1 MTSKAAVMDF
11 VNQRSL
17 AVVGVSRSGRKF
29 GNTAYRELK
38 AKGYRLVPVHPD
50 AETLEG
56 DPCARSLADLPTP
69 VGGVLVIV
77 PPDQAER
84 VVGEVIA
91 AGIPRV
97 WLQPG
102 AESVAAIRLAES
114 RGISVI
120 AGECILMFAEP
131 AGFGH
136 RAHRWLK
143 GVFGRLPR

>member
-11 VNQRSL
+11 IKQRSL

-29 GNTAYRELK
+29 GNLAYRDLK
-38 AKGYRLVPVHPD
+38 AKGYDLVPVHPE

-56 DPCARSLADLPTP
+56 DRCVRSLARLPSP
-69 VGGVLVIV
+69 VGGVLVVV

-84 VVGEVIA
+84 VVGEAVA

-114 RGISVI
+114 RGMSVI

-136 RAHRWLK
+136 RAHRWVM
-143 GVFGRLPR
+143 GVLGRLPA